1 MACHENGSRRFFCAK
16 IDVFADVGWFG
27 VRLNKNDG
35 VQIFS
40 PVDRHSG
47 PISFLEK
54 TGLTTYLSPQS
65 VKLYS

>member
-47 PISFLEK
+47 PI
-54 TGLTTYLSPQS
+54 
-65 VKLYS
+65 